1 VVALRAA
8 VLRAPPKEATMD
20 ESIQQMKQD
29 LAFAAYAG
37 STQKSY
43 LRTAEGLSSYFGR
56 PLAGLRREE
65 LRFYVEQ
72 LRGQGRSASWL
83 KMQLAAI
90 VFLFAKTL
98 GKAAEVSFIVWP
110 KQYSPLPTVLSQAE
124 VDAVLG
130 ALRHPVYQAIAMVLY
145 GTGLRISE
153 ALALEVSDI
162 DGARGVLRV
171 RHGKGNRAREVKL
184 SGGLYQWLRDY
195 WSRERPARPYLF
207 ASRRTGLPPS
217 QETVRHAFAAAA
229 EQARITKPV
238 RPHVLRHSYATHL
251 LDAGTDV
258 RVIQALLGHRSLH
271 TTARYARVSTAL
283 MQKTPSPLELL
294 PSGGRVLR

>member
-1 VVALRAA
+1 
-8 VLRAPPKEATMD
+8 MD
-20 ESIQQMKQD
+20 KSIEQMEQD
-29 LAFAAYAG
+29 LAFAGYSQ
-37 STQKSY
+37 STRQDY
-43 LRTAEGLSSYFGR
+43 LRTVKAAAAHFGR
-56 PLAGLRREE
+56 PVAELGRDE
-65 LRFYVEQ
+65 LRGYVEV

-83 KMQLAAI
+83 KMKLAAL

-98 GKAAEVSFIVWP
+98 GRPTDVSFVVWP

-124 VDAVLG
+124 VAAFLE
-130 ALRHPVYQAIAMVLY
+130 ALQHPVYLAIAMVLY
-145 GTGLRISE
+145 GTGLRIDE

-184 SGGLYQWLRDY
+184 SRELYQWLRSFWDK
-195 WSRERPARPYLF
+195 ERPPLPYLF
-207 ASRRTGLPPS
+207 SSRRTKRPPTP
-217 QETVRHAFAAAA
+217 EAVRRAFALAA

-258 RVIQALLGHRSLH
+258 RIIQALLGHRSLQ
-271 TTARYARVSTAL
+271 TTMRYTRVSTVL
-283 MQKTPSPLELL
+283 VQKAPSPLELL
-294 PSGGRVLR
+294 PSRGRVRR

>member
-1 VVALRAA
+1 MDTSIEQMERDLARAA
-8 VLRAPPKEATMD
+8 YRA
-20 ESIQQMKQD
+20 
-29 LAFAAYAG
+29 
-37 STQKSY
+37 STRAQY
-43 LRTAEGLSSYFGR
+43 LKTVRALSGHFGR
-56 PLAGLRREE
+56 PVAALGRDDVRA
-65 LRFYVEQ
+65 FVEHLQ
-72 LRGQGRSASWL
+72 EQGRSASWL
-83 KMQLAAI
+83 KMKLAAI

-98 GKAAEVSFIVWP
+98 GRAADVSFVVWP
-110 KQYSPLPTVLSQAE
+110 RQYSPLPTVLSQDE
-124 VDAVLG
+124 VAAFLD
-130 ALRHPVYQAIAMVLY
+130 ALRHPVYLAIATVLY

-184 SGGLYQWLRDY
+184 SLPLYQWLRDY

-229 EQARITKPV
+229 EQAGISKRV

-258 RVIQALLGHRSLH
+258 RVIQALLGHRSLQ
-271 TTARYARVSTAL
+271 TTARYTRVSTAL
-283 MQKTPSPLELL
+283 VRNTPSPLELL
-294 PSGGRVLR
+294 PSRGQLRRS